1 MEASLKTYTEE
12 LDSFRNKKFPILKG
26 EFWTAKQRQAHSL
39 HEISYRACFK
49 PQLPKFFIQKFSNE
63 GDVVYDPFAGRGTTI
78 LEAALLRRKVIA
90 NDINPLS
97 QIFIKPRLNPP
108 LLEEVKRR
116 LEEIDYRKQLK
127 SEIDLSMFY
136 HPLTLSEIL
145 NLREYLRK
153 RVNDKKADHVDLWIQ
168 MVATNRLTGHS
179 KGFFSV
185 YTLPPNQA
193 TSPERQRKINTQR
206 NQKPEYKN
214 TKELILKKS
223 KQLLRNLTEHE
234 RKKLK
239 EISKTAWI
247 LNQDASKTSEI
258 PNDAIQL
265 TVTSPPFL
273 DVVHYA
279 NDNWLR
285 CWFNYLN
292 VKEIQ
297 KNITHTPIL
306 SSWEEKMQMVFHELF
321 RITKKSGYVA
331 FEVGEIKKG
340 EIKLEESV
348 IKLGLNSGFECEGV
362 FINEQNFTKTANIWG
377 VKNNQLGTNTNRIV
391 LFQKRA

>member
-12 LDSFRNKKFPILKG
+12 LDSFRNKKFPIFKG

-49 PQLPKFFIQKFSNE
+49 PQLPEFFIQKFSSE
-63 GDVVYDPFAGRGTTI
+63 GEVVYDPFAGRGTTI
-78 LEAALLRRKVIA
+78 LEAALLGRKVIA

-108 LLEEVKRR
+108 ILEEVKRR
-116 LEEIDYRKQLK
+116 LEEIDYSGQYEA
-127 SEIDLSMFY
+127 EIDLSMFY
-136 HPLTLSEIL
+136 HPFTLREIL

-193 TSPERQRKINTQR
+193 TSPERQRKINAQR
-206 NQKPEYKN
+206 NQKPDYKN
-214 TKELILKKS
+214 TRELILKKS

-239 EISKTAWI
+239 EISKTAWV

-258 PNDAIQL
+258 PSDTVQL

-285 CWFNYLN
+285 CWFNHLN
-292 VKEIQ
+292 LQEIQ
-297 KNITHTPIL
+297 KVITFTPSL
-306 SSWEEKMQMVFHELF
+306 SSWEGIMQMVFHELF
-321 RITKKSGYVA
+321 RITKKNGYVA
-331 FEVGEIKKG
+331 FEVGEIRKG
-340 EIKLEESV
+340 SIKLEESV

-391 LFQKRA
+391 LLQKRA